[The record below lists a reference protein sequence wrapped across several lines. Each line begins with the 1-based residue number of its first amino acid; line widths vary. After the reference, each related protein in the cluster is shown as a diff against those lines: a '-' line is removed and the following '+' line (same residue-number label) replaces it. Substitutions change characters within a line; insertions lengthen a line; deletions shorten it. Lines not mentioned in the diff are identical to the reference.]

1 MKKLLTLKYHGEE
14 NYPLLL
20 SNSKVNFQS
29 RFTDVIVGLF
39 FFRFFN
45 SDKILIYKRVFC
57 PAVHG
62 LLAFFPILL
71 TLFYLILSRN

>member
-20 SNSKVNFQS
+20 SNSKVNFQG

-39 FFRFFN
+39 F
-45 SDKILIYKRVFC
+45 SDSLILIKF
-57 PAVHG
+57 
-62 LLAFFPILL
+62 
-71 TLFYLILSRN
+71 